1 MTIVDYSEI
10 KLAWPPAGIPRQAA
24 SGADARRGRPGAGIP
39 VASAP
44 RPPARRPRP
53 PRTVVLLT
61 MLHIAL
67 LLTYSFAFTTWTGY
81 DEAQHVDMVYGLQH
95 GAGWPAPGERIIAA
109 GIAATSDDFDRG
121 RYAQMFQSGGR
132 GDGAPP
138 FAEIDPTPR
147 DQRLSFD
154 ALGGPAPVTDG
165 RLSNQ
170 MVQHPPLIY
179 AIGAALLSV
188 LPGSSGWAYDQQ
200 VWALRLLNIIV
211 VAPLPL
217 LTWEASRRF
226 GLSAPLARAAAAIP
240 LAVPGLTRVGATF
253 NNDGLLMLS
262 VGGLTALLAG
272 VLTGDMRRRTAV
284 GVGLLL
290 GLAFLTKSLALPLVV
305 VVAAAY
311 LVGWARL
318 RRAHRPGHGPS
329 RSSRGLSRPGPQP
342 VSSRPDGPGAVGDHL
357 RRPAHR
363 PRWSG
368 QHSRHSRHSPRRG
381 GWALPVRALRA
392 PPVYPALLSIGIAC
406 AAGGWW
412 WVRNYVL
419 YDAIQPNGWATEPPR
434 REPVLLPKSFY
445 TWYEYFW
452 RTIISRFWGGLG
464 MFEPP
469 QLSPAVIVIATTA
482 VLGCVLA
489 AVARSRSTDGASRG
503 HRFTRP
509 WAFASAR
516 PLVLLMPILLAYLLV
531 GQRSYS
537 DYLKY
542 TQGIAIQGRYLYMG
556 VVGLAVVATA
566 GLGRLLRGHERA
578 AGPAVLAGA
587 LVMQAAA
594 LWAVCAYYWLPRG
607 ESVPPLHVAE
617 IVTAVGRWAPF
628 PVGVTIA
635 VFALCLVTACVT
647 VAEMAREARR
657 CPAGE
662 PGAPGPLPA
671 TPELSALPGA
681 RLAGTSVTLLSTVRR
696 PGPGRRPWTGRRSPA
711 RRWPRP
717 SGRGG
722 DRDPGVVAEHQPVR
736 PRPGRRRDDLDVP
749 PDQ

>member
-1 MTIVDYSEI
+1 MAIVDYSEI
-10 KLAWPPAGIPRQAA
+10 RLVWPTAGIPRQAA
-24 SGADARRGRPGAGIP
+24 STVDARRGQPGAGAP
-39 VASAP
+39 AAGTP
-44 RPPARRPRP
+44 RPRARRPRP
-53 PRTVVLLT
+53 PRAVVLLT
-61 MLHIAL
+61 VLHIAL

-95 GAGWPAPGERIIAA
+95 GAGWPAPGERIIAS
-109 GIAATSDDFDRG
+109 GVAATSDDFDRG
-121 RYAQMFQSGGR
+121 RFAEMFQSGGR
-132 GDGAPP
+132 DNGAPP

-154 ALGGPAPVTDG
+154 RLGGPAPVTDG

-188 LPGSSGWAYDQQ
+188 LPGSSNWAYDQQ

-211 VAPLPL
+211 AAPLPW

-226 GLSAPLARAAAAIP
+226 GLSAPLAQAAAAVP

-262 VGGLTALLAG
+262 VSGMTVLLAG

-290 GLAFLTKSLALPLVV
+290 GLAFLAKALALPLVA

-311 LVGWARL
+311 LAGWARP
-318 RRAHRPGHGPS
+318 RRSHRPGRHLPRSVGP
-329 RSSRGLSRPGPQP
+329 RSVGPQP
-342 VSSRPDGPGAVGDHL
+342 VSL
-357 RRPAHR
+357 RLAGRRLRWSARR

-368 QHSRHSRHSPRRG
+368 RRGQHGPRRG
-381 GWALPVRALRA
+381 GWTVPIRVLRA
-392 PPVYPALLSIGIAC
+392 PPVYPALLAIGIAC
-406 AAGGWW
+406 ATGGWW

-419 YDAIQPNGWATEPPR
+419 YDAVQPNGWATEPPR

-452 RTIISRFWGGLG
+452 QTIISRFWGGLG

-469 QLSPAVIVIATTA
+469 QLSPVVIVIATTA
-482 VLGCVLA
+482 VVGCVLA
-489 AVARSRSTDGASRG
+489 AVVRPRATGEAPRG
-503 HRFTRP
+503 HRFTWPR
-509 WAFASAR
+509 AAVSGRA
-516 PLVLLMPILLAYLLV
+516 LVLLMPILLAYLLV

-556 VVGLAVVATA
+556 VVGLAVVTAA

-578 AGPAVLAGA
+578 ATLIVLVGA
-587 LVMQAAA
+587 LGMQTAA
-594 LWAVCAYYWLPRG
+594 LWAVCGYYWLPRG
-607 ESVPPLHVAE
+607 ESAPPLHVAE
-617 IVTAVGRWAPF
+617 IVTVIGRWAPF
-628 PVGVTIA
+628 PVGVTIT
-635 VFALCLVTACVT
+635 VFALCLVIACVT
-647 VAEMAREARR
+647 VAEMVREARR
-657 CPAGE
+657 CPLEEPGGSSGE
-662 PGAPGPLPA
+662 PGAPTPLPA
-671 TPELSALPGA
+671 APEPPALPGL
-681 RLAGTSVTLLSTVRR
+681 RPAGTAGTLLSPVQR
-696 PGPGRRPWTGRRSPA
+696 PGPGQRPWTGRRSPA
-711 RRWPRP
+711 RRWPR